1 MSHFDDFDDSDY
13 SKVVIWSK
21 VADSDDSDDS
31 DNSDDSDDSD
41 NSDDSLSIL
50 LKFDYFYFII

>member
-31 DNSDDSDDSD
+31 DNSDISDDSDDTD
-41 NSDDSLSIL
+41 NSDDSLLIL
-50 LKFDYFYFII
+50 LKFDYF

>member
-1 MSHFDDFDDSDY
+1 MSHFDDFEDSDY

-31 DNSDDSDDSD
+31 DNSDDSDS
-41 NSDDSLSIL
+41 SDDSLSIL